1 MKPFIRNKKDSH
13 GGCKVS
19 HSTAQISQSSSSAH
33 PIKERGRRWKLFRS
47 NLDTYVLLL
56 PGLAFLLL
64 FKYTPMYGI
73 VIAFQDFNIF
83 DGISGS
89 RWVGL
94 EQFQKLVHSD
104 EFMQVFRN
112 TLLISFYKIF
122 LLFPIPILLALIL
135 NEVGKMWFK
144 RSVQTIV
151 YLPHFLSWVII
162 SGLFVNILS
171 PSTGIVNAIIESFGG
186 EPISF
191 LIDNNYFRSVV
202 VFTAGWKEAGWN
214 AIIFI
219 AAIAS
224 IDQDQY
230 EAASM
235 DGASRIQK
243 MIHITLPGIAPTIVL
258 VFILRIGNLLDAG
271 TEQILT
277 LYNPVVYETGDVIG
291 TYVYRIGLGK
301 MDYSFSTAVGLFN
314 SVVGFLLIIS
324 GNFLSK
330 KLVKRS
336 IW

>member
-1 MKPFIRNKKDSH
+1 MSR
-13 GGCKVS
+13 
-19 HSTAQISQSSSSAH
+19 STASISPSSAAAR
-33 PIKERGRRWKLFRS
+33 PVKERGRRRKLFRA
-47 NLDTYVLLL
+47 NLDLYVLLI

-89 RWVGL
+89 QWVGL
-94 EQFQKLVHSD
+94 EQFRKLFHSD

-122 LLFPIPILLALIL
+122 LLFPIPIILALFL

-144 RSVQTIV
+144 RTVQTIV

-171 PSTGIVNAIIESFGG
+171 PSTGIVNGIIQWLGG
-186 EPISF
+186 QPISF
-191 LIDNNYFRSVV
+191 LIDNNYFRSTV

-219 AAIAS
+219 AAIAG

-230 EAASM
+230 EAAAI
-235 DGASRIQK
+235 DGASRIQR
-243 MIHITLPGIAPTIVL
+243 MIYITLPGIAPTIVL
-258 VFILRIGNLLDAG
+258 MFILRIGNLLEAG

-314 SVVGFLLIIS
+314 SVIGFLLIIS
-324 GNFLSK
+324 GNFLSR